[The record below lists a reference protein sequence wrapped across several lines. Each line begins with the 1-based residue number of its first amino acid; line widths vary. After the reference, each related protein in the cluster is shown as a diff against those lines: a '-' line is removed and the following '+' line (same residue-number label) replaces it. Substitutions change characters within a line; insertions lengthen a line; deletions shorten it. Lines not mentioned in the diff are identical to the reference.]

1 MSLSHA
7 PRGRRAQALT
17 GPDTTPGAMRNGK
30 SYKAAAAPARKSSPK
45 GPWRSVNPGSPRA
58 ARKAAWPQLG
68 PETSA
73 WRAPRG
79 AAAAAAPPARGTQTD
94 ARPGPE
100 VVARADLAAA
110 ADGFAHPLAADVA
123 GAVARARR
131 GRAPRARRRRLP
143 ARRRRA
149 AARPPPARE
158 PAAGLLARAGRAAP
172 GGALPAGRVR
182 RGRARGRRG
191 RRGPG
196 RGARVRALADA
207 GRGLAHLHGVHVR
220 GRRRGAA
227 ILLDADAR
235 ARLCLGGAGRCR
247 VVDGSCPILAAA
259 APRRGYGPPDPPPPS
274 PAALRAADVYAPGVV
289 ALELLTGRAA
299 FDEGAEPRRLARRA
313 RLCRTGGARG
323 PARRGRAGGRRRAV
337 PRGGDAVR
345 RERQRRVGPGGRRRR
360 RRARGRRLRAPGG
373 LHPPTCG
380 RSSPRR
386 TCATSRPAPSWSP
399 TSWSA
404 WAWTPTP
411 PPRRRRPCAGAAP
424 RRPGRA
430 AGRGRRPAGGDR
442 RPARC
447 RRAAWLATLA
457 AGSAVDARDSE
468 GRWFDGVVTAAEADR
483 VRVHFRGWQDTWDVW
498 IETRDELR
506 LQPPFARTDDWRAS
520 LAAGDACE
528 VRDAKGPMWFQGR
541 VVGTTEEAVAVRTST
556 GVVYDVARASER
568 LCRIGTHGARGRTPA
583 RPVST

>member
-1 MSLSHA
+1 
-7 PRGRRAQALT
+7 
-17 GPDTTPGAMRNGK
+17 MRNGK

-73 WRAPRG
+73 WRALD
-79 AAAAAAPPARGTQTD
+79 AAAPPAAAPAARGTQTD

-110 ADGFAHPLAADVA
+110 ADGFAHPLAADVWR
-123 GAVARARR
+123 GRWRGRDVAVRRARDVDGFR
-131 GRAPRARRRRLP
+131 RDVDALLRVRHRHVNPLLAFSLAPGAPLLAAPYLP
-143 ARRRRA
+143 GGSVA
-149 AARPPPARE
+149 AAL
-158 PAAGLLARAGRAAP
+158 AAAEAAAALAA
-172 GGALPAGRVR
+172 
-182 RGRARGRRG
+182 
-191 RRGPG
+191 
-196 RGARVRALADA
+196 GARVRALADA
-207 GRGLAHLHGVHVR
+207 GRGLAHLHGVHVCA
-220 GRRRGAA
+220 GDVAA
-227 ILLDADAR
+227 PTILLDADAR

-247 VVDGSCPILAAA
+247 VVDGSCPILAVA

-274 PAALRAADVYAPGVV
+274 PAALRAADVYALGVV
-289 ALELLTGRAA
+289 ALELLTGRTA

-313 RLCRTGGARG
+313 RFVPDRRCAWSARAADALAAVAG
-323 PARRGRAGGRRRAV
+323 RCLAAATPSAASVSDELDRAAADVDGRGDTVSALLEGLHLSHLRPKFAEEDVRDLATCALLESDELERLGLDADAAARFAAAAIARAPPLAAPAGLLDAVAARRA
-337 PRGGDAVR
+337 
-345 RERQRRVGPGGRRRR
+345 
-360 RRARGRRLRAPGG
+360 
-373 LHPPTCG
+373 
-380 RSSPRR
+380 
-386 TCATSRPAPSWSP
+386 AT
-399 TSWSA
+399 
-404 WAWTPTP
+404 
-411 PPRRRRPCAGAAP
+411 AALP
-424 RRPGRA
+424 
-430 AGRGRRPAGGDR
+430 
-442 RPARC
+442 RC

-457 AGSAVDARDSE
+457 VGSAVDARDSE